1 MKVFSSDRL
10 HKPNFAE
17 IPPFTYN
24 PIVGKEIQT
33 MAGSIQQVLLVV
45 VFFGIW
51 LIVTRF
57 VLPRLG
63 VST

>member
-1 MKVFSSDRL
+1 MT
-10 HKPNFAE
+10 E
-17 IPPFTYN
+17 
-24 PIVGKEIQT
+24 
-33 MAGSIQQVLLVV
+33 SIQQVLFVV